1 MTLVA
6 KVIVK
11 GKNRK
16 KGPDNI
22 LSKILKKSTGIA
34 LARALIVNITAE
46 MFGIYASCL
55 DKNHATSLVW
65 CYWCCFLCLLLFK
78 IILEK
83 NHATSQVWC

>member
-16 KGPDNI
+16 KGPDKI

-65 CYWCCFLCLLLFK
+65 CYWCCFLCLLLF
-78 IILEK
+78 
-83 NHATSQVWC
+83 